1 MLLSEE
7 EPVLSRLE
15 QLHIPV
21 DRYEHPP
28 IATGDD
34 GLEHWADIDAVHC
47 KNLFL
52 RNQKGTRHY
61 LVILSVTK
69 RADLRM
75 VADQIGD
82 GKLSFASADRL
93 MRYLKVTPGSVSPFG
108 LIHDAEHHVRVF
120 LDRELKVAQR
130 ISFHP
135 NINTRTLVLSFADF
149 ERFLA
154 ATWNVVKFIDVA
166 RPQPEAPGIEGVP
179 AGPDSA
185 S

>member
-1 MLLSEE
+1 M
-7 EPVLSRLE
+7 
-15 QLHIPV
+15 
-21 DRYEHPP
+21 
-28 IATGDD
+28 
-34 GLEHWADIDAVHC
+34 
-47 KNLFL
+47 
-52 RNQKGTRHY
+52 
-61 LVILSVTK
+61 
-69 RADLRM
+69 
-75 VADQIGD
+75 ADQVGD

-108 LIHDAEHHVRVF
+108 LIHDVEHHVRVF
-120 LDRELKVAQR
+120 LDRELKAAQR

-166 RPQPEAPGIEGVP
+166 RPQPEAGVGEVVP
-179 AGPDSA
+179 AGPDGS